1 MQLPQEN
8 ALKSFLLGIT
18 LVAATAIAQGQS
30 GNAFPPSSVSVTAAE
45 LTAYLSGKT
54 FRATYANGTTV
65 QSKFGADGSLAATAT
80 GFYDTGKWRAEDG
93 KLCGSLRKVGE
104 FCNEARFVDGILY
117 LRRMNGE
124 VIHYEAE

>member
-80 GFYDTGKWRAEDG
+80 GFYDTVSGERKTASCAGRFEKSASSAMRHASLTGFCTCAE
-93 KLCGSLRKVGE
+93 
-104 FCNEARFVDGILY
+104 
-117 LRRMNGE
+117 
-124 VIHYEAE
+124 

>member
-93 KLCGSLRKVGE
+93 KLCAGRFEKSASSAMRHASLRG
-104 FCNEARFVDGILY
+104 FCTCA
-117 LRRMNGE
+117 
-124 VIHYEAE
+124 A